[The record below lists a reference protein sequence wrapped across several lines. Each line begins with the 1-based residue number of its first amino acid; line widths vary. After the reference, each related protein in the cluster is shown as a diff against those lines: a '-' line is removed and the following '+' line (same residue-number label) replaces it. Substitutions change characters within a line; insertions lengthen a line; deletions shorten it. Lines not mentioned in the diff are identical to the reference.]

1 MKQPSLIHVK
11 CCIVSGQRSCAIQ
24 PVVNILPQNLMALKK
39 VFYIYNSC
47 SNLAA
52 QIMVP
57 VLIHGHAGAHIL
69 LLNIDSF
76 LYLPVTIFDMQ
87 VLKKG

>member
-1 MKQPSLIHVK
+1 
-11 CCIVSGQRSCAIQ
+11 
-24 PVVNILPQNLMALKK
+24 MALKK

-69 LLNIDSF
+69 LLNIDPF